1 MASRKPPAPP
11 EYDLH
16 CRIPADLGVYLKA
29 RATKGGRK
37 IVSELTRILQ
47 DAKRREP
54 SEAA

>member
-1 MASRKPPAPP
+1 MAARKTIAPS

-16 CRIPADLGVYLKA
+16 CRIPADLGEYLKA

-47 DAKRREP
+47 DAKKREP